1 MAERTDTAARYVHEL
16 FQTRPIGFAF
26 LQPADGYVVAADI
39 ASAYNFLS
47 EAALEVSGHNENEN
61 DRIVHPLPGVDPG
74 TIERSPAD
82 G

>member
-16 FQTRPIGFAF
+16 FQARPIGFAF

-47 EAALEVSGHNENEN
+47 EAALEVSGHNEN
-61 DRIVHPLPGVDPG
+61 DRIVPPLPNDDPG